1 MIPSNPRII
10 TPCEDAGLHEEVV
23 LEKNAMLCWRAV
35 RLGIGGLD
43 SCMAGEWL
51 GGLGGDERWH
61 TPHSLHSPLHWIVD
75 GL

>member
-1 MIPSNPRII
+1 M
-10 TPCEDAGLHEEVV
+10 
-23 LEKNAMLCWRAV
+23 

-61 TPHSLHSPLHWIVD
+61 THRNPLVPAHLLVHSMKRRMEENERDWRRMPS
-75 GL
+75 

>member
-1 MIPSNPRII
+1 M
-10 TPCEDAGLHEEVV
+10 
-23 LEKNAMLCWRAV
+23 

-61 TPHSLHSPLHWIVD
+61 TPHSLHSLLHSMKRRMVEQ
-75 GL
+75 